1 MKSLGMEKFRAKQI
15 YKWVHYKGSE
25 SIEEMTDLSV
35 AAREKLSEIAGF
47 TRLDVVK
54 YQESALD
61 GSVKFLF
68 SLEDGEHIEA
78 VILNDGSRYT
88 ACISSQVGC
97 RMGCAFCSTA
107 QMGLKRNLTA
117 GEILK
122 QVKRLNEYLSEKD
135 LKLNNLVFMGMGE
148 PLDNIDNV
156 MKALDVLLDDN
167 GYGFSHRKITL
178 STCGVAKNIER
189 LFSMKTPVNLA
200 VSINSPVQDVRKE
213 IMPIS
218 HKYPLHELM
227 DVLKKLPLQKR
238 KGITIEYVLLKG
250 INDSVEDA
258 KKLVKLLKGMDKI
271 KVNLILYNQGGMP
284 EYKAPEEKDALKF
297 QEYLINNKIGVFIRK
312 SLGSDIDGACGQLR
326 AKHENKG

>member
-1 MKSLGMEKFRAKQI
+1 
-15 YKWVHYKGSE
+15 
-25 SIEEMTDLSV
+25 
-35 AAREKLSEIAGF
+35 
-47 TRLDVVK
+47 
-54 YQESALD
+54 
-61 GSVKFLF
+61 
-68 SLEDGEHIEA
+68 
-78 VILNDGSRYT
+78 
-88 ACISSQVGC
+88 
-97 RMGCAFCSTA
+97 
-107 QMGLKRNLTA
+107 
-117 GEILK
+117 
-122 QVKRLNEYLSEKD
+122 
-135 LKLNNLVFMGMGE
+135 
-148 PLDNIDNV
+148 
-156 MKALDVLLDDN
+156 
-167 GYGFSHRKITL
+167 
-178 STCGVAKNIER
+178 
-189 LFSMKTPVNLA
+189 MKTPVNLA